1 MIEFARIQRENSL
14 GKYSSRSKDQEAL
27 DTSPQGEALGNPN
40 HSLKRLGVHQ
50 INLRVT
56 SGSGGPI
63 YREPRPRGYFG

>member
-1 MIEFARIQRENSL
+1 M
-14 GKYSSRSKDQEAL
+14 GKSTIKIMDQEAL
-27 DTSPQGEALGNPN
+27 DTSPLGEALGNPN

-63 YREPRPRGYFG
+63 YREPRPRGTLGT